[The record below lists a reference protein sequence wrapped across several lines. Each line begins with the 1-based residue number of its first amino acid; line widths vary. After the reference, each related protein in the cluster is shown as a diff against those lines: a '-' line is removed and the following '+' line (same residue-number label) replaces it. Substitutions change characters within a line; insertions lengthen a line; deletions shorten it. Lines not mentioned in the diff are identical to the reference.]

1 MKPRNMRLHGA
12 VLGAATILALGTA
25 FASAD
30 VLFTDQFT
38 GSEIDANSW
47 FLSDR
52 SFEYMNSQPTG
63 TMNYYIDGGIVNM
76 SYTPDSSYWPG
87 VAFVTQ
93 AGYAV
98 SPENPVT
105 FQIDRHYNTY
115 NQASGSRCA
124 VLIYNSDLSKWVHF
138 AETTDGSSA
147 SSAKYYGWC
156 YNRYIGQSGDK
167 YNGVGVGMDE
177 INLNENLTDHG
188 LHTIKLVATGET
200 VTFFID
206 DVEGATVDFPFTDGV
221 RFGFGVYARA
231 ADDYIEDAFGNVIIT
246 GTGNMIAF
254 DKSEYTLTGD
264 EGTISVK
271 GQLISTSQDVTLTLT
286 SQDPSIAAFPTG
298 DSYDVVMKAG
308 KTETYTIPVVKKGV
322 GKVIFTASNNK
333 GVVMNP
339 AKLTITAQGNGETVL
354 FDDFDGAEVDSNLWT
369 VSTRSFEYWGSS
381 PTAESTIT
389 QADSSLT
396 INVSPNGHYWPG
408 AALVSK
414 GTFNASSLSPLTFE
428 VTRESFNADNS
439 TGGRCGIYL
448 YNEDMSEYVLLDD
461 TSDGGSV
468 EGCTYYGWCYSYL
481 ANGDTSRRGG
491 TTKLP
496 NAGDF
501 ADKGNHTLKIVANGL
516 TASLYVD
523 GVFGIEVPFKCYTG
537 IRCSLAVFGRYEGD
551 LVTGQ
556 FGSAKVTA
564 STEPLADPVNIT
576 RQPKSFYGYA
586 VEGKT
591 YTMDVEVSGT
601 PEISYQWYKDNT
613 AIEGATQS
621 SLTIDCAYENEGEY
635 TVEVSNEMG
644 TAVSD
649 PASVGFISVEEGSYA
664 AAVLAQ
670 DPLAYWRFDE
680 SEGTTAYDY
689 AGGFNG
695 TYNSNQTLGAAGALQ
710 GDSDTA
716 VTFGGSSYVAVSGMN
731 FSSSAVTMLAWIKP
745 DGAINNFTGI
755 MFDRGNSA
763 AGIDIADN
771 QLCYHWNDTRYSYR
785 SGLQVKQGEWNLV
798 AMVVTSSGATFYLG
812 DAQGNF
818 ASATD
823 GTSQSAA
830 TFTSSFTI
838 GGDKSNSDRRFKG
851 VIDEPAFFNRALT
864 EDDIFSI
871 YNAGLYGKNSPV
883 AIKVQPQSYAGFVG
897 DSVTLSVTAVGSSP
911 FNYEWQREID
921 GEWVSL
927 EVAGSGFTFVGT
939 AEDSGNY
946 RVIVSNNIN
955 SVTSETAVVDLAY
968 KPTSVD
974 LTGEEYKLWT
984 HLKFDNDY
992 QDSSSNGNNAYD
1004 ASYGEMQFVEG
1015 VLGAAIDVKSAKDGS
1030 IVNQYASFENP
1041 LFLGSEPITVAFWT
1055 KFITEEP
1062 NDLPWLCNSE
1072 GSFGNQGFTL
1082 APGYTGAGTGYAPNG
1097 WSWSIRSWD
1106 VSDSGINK
1114 YGPDNT
1120 MPAGKWHHLVFV
1132 MDPGKTMKVFLNGE
1146 LVSTTDISSIAVSD
1160 MWLDNQQY
1168 LMNIGQDGTGSY
1180 DESVEM
1186 LMDDMGIWRT
1196 ALSDVDARSIYYAGI
1211 NGNSFDQ
1218 KLPDVKP
1225 GFIVEPVGATVY
1237 QNDTTVLTLSVEVN
1251 GTEPI
1256 TVTWTK
1262 DGEKVGRG
1270 RTLVVACTED
1280 AAGSYQATAKNAAGE
1295 ATSAVAV
1302 IAYREPETAYEG
1314 LVANLNPVAFYRFDD
1329 NIADGIA
1336 VDYVA
1341 ARNGVYHNV
1350 AAAQQVN
1357 GAILEDPSKSIE
1369 FKGAE
1374 TSSYVSTPIQLNDMI
1389 ANGAMSF
1396 MGWIKITSYLE
1407 FASLYGQNDLI
1418 EFGHDS
1424 ATSIRAWS
1432 SGPGNISGAAPADGQ
1447 WAMVTVTYS
1456 NVDGQIVESLYI
1468 NDVLASQYNGTT
1480 PINSASGTSYYFN
1493 IAAGVWNATGN
1504 YFNGCIDDVAIFPTT
1519 PSAENISYLYNVGK
1533 FGPGAAP
1540 TVETQP
1546 VGAEIYANDGTFTL
1560 SLKPA
1565 GTPPLTVKWYL
1576 NGNETAYEG
1585 ESVQIARTTANAG
1598 SWTAVVSNAYGKAES
1613 EPAVISFYQPKSDY
1627 EALVASLMPV
1637 AYWRLGEAEGTTAA
1651 EYASGFLGTYN
1662 QAQTLGAA
1670 GAIANDSDTAVTF
1683 DGTSY
1688 VSVPG
1693 MSFSSENITM
1703 LTWIKRN
1710 GSINNYSGVLFDRG
1724 NSAAGIDLVNNKVA
1738 YHWNDQYWSY
1748 DSGLVTEDGV
1758 WNFVALVVT
1767 PTEATFY
1774 LGDSEGNLSSAVNA
1788 QAHSKA
1794 KLTGSFTIGG
1804 DANWSDRRFKGEIDE
1819 PAVFGYA
1826 LSADQIESIYK
1837 KGMGGDT
1844 PTGPALSFE
1853 MTDLGLILT
1862 WETGKLQTAPTAE
1875 GPWSTIEDASNEG
1888 YIYNGESGNLYF
1900 RLAE

>member
-1 MKPRNMRLHGA
+1 MRLHGA

-695 TYNSNQTLGAAGALQ
+695 TYNSNQTLGAVGALQ

-716 VTFGGSSYVAVSGMN
+716 VTFGGQSYVAVSGMN

-745 DGAINNFTGI
+745 DGEINNYTGI

-763 AGIDIADN
+763 AGMDIADN

-785 SGLQVKQGEWNLV
+785 SGLQIKQGEWNLV

-921 GEWVSL
+921 GEWVSMD
-927 EVAGSGFTFVGT
+927 VAGSGFTFVGT

-946 RVIVSNNIN
+946 RVVVSNNIN
-955 SVTSETAVVDLAY
+955 SVTSETAVVDLVY

-1041 LFLGSEPITVAFWT
+1041 LLLGSEPLTVAFWT

-1072 GSFGNQGFTL
+1072 GSFGHQCFTL
-1082 APGYTGAGTGYAPNG
+1082 APGYTGEGTGHAPNG
-1097 WSWSIRSWD
+1097 WS
-1106 VSDSGINK
+1106 
-1114 YGPDNT
+1114 
-1120 MPAGKWHHLVFV
+1120 
-1132 MDPGKTMKVFLNGE
+1132 
-1146 LVSTTDISSIAVSD
+1146 
-1160 MWLDNQQY
+1160 
-1168 LMNIGQDGTGSY
+1168 
-1180 DESVEM
+1180 
-1186 LMDDMGIWRT
+1186 
-1196 ALSDVDARSIYYAGI
+1196 
-1211 NGNSFDQ
+1211 
-1218 KLPDVKP
+1218 
-1225 GFIVEPVGATVY
+1225 
-1237 QNDTTVLTLSVEVN
+1237 
-1251 GTEPI
+1251 
-1256 TVTWTK
+1256 
-1262 DGEKVGRG
+1262 
-1270 RTLVVACTED
+1270 
-1280 AAGSYQATAKNAAGE
+1280 
-1295 ATSAVAV
+1295 
-1302 IAYREPETAYEG
+1302 
-1314 LVANLNPVAFYRFDD
+1314 
-1329 NIADGIA
+1329 
-1336 VDYVA
+1336 
-1341 ARNGVYHNV
+1341 
-1350 AAAQQVN
+1350 
-1357 GAILEDPSKSIE
+1357 
-1369 FKGAE
+1369 
-1374 TSSYVSTPIQLNDMI
+1374 
-1389 ANGAMSF
+1389 
-1396 MGWIKITSYLE
+1396 
-1407 FASLYGQNDLI
+1407 
-1418 EFGHDS
+1418 
-1424 ATSIRAWS
+1424 
-1432 SGPGNISGAAPADGQ
+1432 
-1447 WAMVTVTYS
+1447 
-1456 NVDGQIVESLYI
+1456 
-1468 NDVLASQYNGTT
+1468 
-1480 PINSASGTSYYFN
+1480 
-1493 IAAGVWNATGN
+1493 
-1504 YFNGCIDDVAIFPTT
+1504 
-1519 PSAENISYLYNVGK
+1519 
-1533 FGPGAAP
+1533 
-1540 TVETQP
+1540 
-1546 VGAEIYANDGTFTL
+1546 
-1560 SLKPA
+1560 
-1565 GTPPLTVKWYL
+1565 
-1576 NGNETAYEG
+1576 
-1585 ESVQIARTTANAG
+1585 
-1598 SWTAVVSNAYGKAES
+1598 
-1613 EPAVISFYQPKSDY
+1613 
-1627 EALVASLMPV
+1627 
-1637 AYWRLGEAEGTTAA
+1637 
-1651 EYASGFLGTYN
+1651 
-1662 QAQTLGAA
+1662 
-1670 GAIANDSDTAVTF
+1670 
-1683 DGTSY
+1683 
-1688 VSVPG
+1688 
-1693 MSFSSENITM
+1693 
-1703 LTWIKRN
+1703 
-1710 GSINNYSGVLFDRG
+1710 
-1724 NSAAGIDLVNNKVA
+1724 
-1738 YHWNDQYWSY
+1738 
-1748 DSGLVTEDGV
+1748 
-1758 WNFVALVVT
+1758 
-1767 PTEATFY
+1767 
-1774 LGDSEGNLSSAVNA
+1774 
-1788 QAHSKA
+1788 
-1794 KLTGSFTIGG
+1794 
-1804 DANWSDRRFKGEIDE
+1804 
-1819 PAVFGYA
+1819 
-1826 LSADQIESIYK
+1826 
-1837 KGMGGDT
+1837 
-1844 PTGPALSFE
+1844 
-1853 MTDLGLILT
+1853 
-1862 WETGKLQTAPTAE
+1862 
-1875 GPWSTIEDASNEG
+1875 
-1888 YIYNGESGNLYF
+1888 
-1900 RLAE
+1900 

>member
-1 MKPRNMRLHGA
+1 MKPRNMRLHEA
-12 VLGAATILALGTA
+12 VLGTVSVLALSTA
-25 FASAD
+25 LAGAD

-38 GSEIDANSW
+38 GSEINTDSW
-47 FLSDR
+47 YQLDR
-52 SFEYMNSQPTG
+52 SFEYMNTQPTG

-87 VAFVTQ
+87 SVFVTQ
-93 AGYAV
+93 NGYVV

-124 VLIYNSDLSKWVHF
+124 FLIYNNDLSKWVHF
-138 AETTDGSSA
+138 AETTDGGSA

-156 YNRYIGQSGDK
+156 YNRYIGQAGDN
-167 YNGVGVGMDE
+167 YNGVGIGMDD
-177 INLNENLTDHG
+177 INLDETLTDHL

-206 DVEGATVDFPFTDGV
+206 DKEGATVEFPVTDGV
-221 RFGFGVYARA
+221 RFAFGVYARA
-231 ADDYIEDAFGNVIIT
+231 DGDYIEDGFGNVVIT

-254 DKSEYTLTGD
+254 DKSEYILSDD
-264 EGTISVK
+264 EGTISVL
-271 GQLISTSQDVTLTLT
+271 GQLISTTQDVTLTLT
-286 SQDPSIAAFPTG
+286 SQDPSIAAFSTG
-298 DSYDVVMKAG
+298 DSYSVVMKGG
-308 KTETYTIPVVKKGV
+308 KSETYTIPVIKKGV
-322 GKVIFTASNNK
+322 GKVIFTASNDK
-333 GVVMNP
+333 GITMNP
-339 AKLTITAQGNGETVL
+339 SKLTITAQGGGETVL
-354 FDDFDGAEVDSNLWT
+354 FDDFDGTEVDSDLWT

-381 PTAESTIT
+381 PTADSTIT
-389 QADSSLT
+389 VADSSLNIT
-396 INVSPNGHYWPG
+396 VSPTGHYWPG

-428 VTRESFNADNS
+428 VTREAFNCDNS

-448 YNEDMSEYVLLDD
+448 YNEDMSEYVLLNDA
-461 TSDGGSV
+461 SDGGSV

-481 ANGDTSRRGG
+481 AADDASRRGG
-491 TTKLP
+491 VTKLP

-564 STEPLADPVNIT
+564 STKPLADPVNIT
-576 RQPKSFYGYA
+576 KQPKSFYGYA
-586 VEGKT
+586 SAGKT
-591 YTMDVEVSGT
+591 YTMNVEVSGT
-601 PEISYQWYKDNT
+601 PEISYQWYKGDT

-621 SLTIDCAYENEGEY
+621 SLTIDCIYENEGEY

-644 TAVSD
+644 SAVSD
-649 PASVGFISVEEGSYA
+649 PATIEFISVEEGSYA
-664 AAVLAQ
+664 ATVLAQ
-670 DPLAYWRFDE
+670 NPLAYWRFDE
-680 SEGTTAYDY
+680 KEGTTAYDY

-716 VTFGGSSYVAVSGMN
+716 VTFGGQSYVTVSGMN

-745 DGAINNFTGI
+745 DGSINNYTGI

-763 AGIDIADN
+763 AGMDIVDN
-771 QLCYHWNDTRYSYR
+771 QLCYHWNDTQYGYR
-785 SGLQVKQGEWNLV
+785 SGLQLKQGEWNLI
-798 AMVVTSSGATFYLG
+798 AMVVTTSGATFYVG

-823 GTSQSAA
+823 ATAQSAA
-830 TFTSSFTI
+830 TFTSKFTI
-838 GGDKSNSDRRFKG
+838 GGDTNFTDRRFKG

-883 AIKVQPQSYAGFVG
+883 AIKVQPQGYTGFVG
-897 DSVTLSVTAVGSSP
+897 DTVTLGVTAVGSNP
-911 FNYEWQREID
+911 FNYDWQREIN

-927 EVAGSGFTFVGT
+927 EVAGSRFTFVGDV
-939 AEDSGNY
+939 EDSGNY

-955 SVTSETAVVDLAY
+955 SVTSDTAVVDLRY

-974 LTGEEYKLWT
+974 LTGDEYKLWT
-984 HLKFDNDY
+984 HLKFDNDLT
-992 QDSSSNGNNAYD
+992 DSSSNGNNAYD
-1004 ASYGEMQFVEG
+1004 ASYGEMQFAEG
-1015 VLGAAIDVKSAKDGS
+1015 VLGGAVNVITDVENG
-1030 IVNQYASFENP
+1030 IFRYASFENA
-1041 LFLGSEPITVAFWT
+1041 LLLGSEPITVAFWT
-1055 KFITEEP
+1055 KVNTP
-1062 NDLPWLCNSE
+1062 AVHDVPWLCNNYNSY
-1072 GSFGNQGFTL
+1072 GQPGFVL
-1082 APGYTGAGTGYAPNG
+1082 APSWESEA
-1097 WSWSIRSWD
+1097 WSWSIKSWD
-1106 VSDSGINK
+1106 DETSAME
-1114 YGPDNT
+1114 YGPDNSIPSGT
-1120 MPAGKWHHLVFV
+1120 WNHLVYV
-1132 MDPGKTMKVFLNGE
+1132 LDPGKTMKIFLNGQ
-1146 LVSTTDISSIAVSD
+1146 LTHTVDISRVTVSD
-1160 MWLDNQQY
+1160 KWLDDDRY
-1168 LMNIGQDGTGSY
+1168 MMNIGQDGTGSY
-1180 DESVEM
+1180 AESADM
-1186 LMDDMGIWRT
+1186 LIDDMGIWRI
-1196 ALSDVDARSIYYAGI
+1196 AMSDVDARSIYYAGI

-1251 GTEPI
+1251 GTEPV

-1262 DGEKVGRG
+1262 DGEVVGKG
-1270 RTLVVACTED
+1270 LTLDVACTKD
-1280 AAGSYQATAKNAAGE
+1280 AAGNYQATAKNVAGE

-1302 IAYREPETAYEG
+1302 IAYRQPESAYEE
-1314 LVANLNPVAFYRFDD
+1314 LVAGLNPVAFYRFDD
-1329 NIADGIA
+1329 NVADGIA

-1350 AAAQQVN
+1350 AEAQQVN
-1357 GAILEDPSKSIE
+1357 GAIFEDASKSIE

-1374 TSSYVSTPIQLNDMI
+1374 TSSYVSTPIQLNDMV

-1396 MGWIKITSYLE
+1396 MGWIKITSFID

-1418 EFGHDS
+1418 EFGHDT

-1432 SGPGNISGAAPADGQ
+1432 AGPGNISGAAPADGQ

-1519 PSAENISYLYNVGK
+1519 LSAENISYLYNVGK

-1560 SLKPA
+1560 SVKPA

-1598 SWTAVVSNAYGKAES
+1598 NWTAVVSNAYGKAES

-1637 AYWRLGEAEGTTAA
+1637 AYWRLGEAEVTTAA

-1670 GAIANDSDTAVTF
+1670 GAIANDTDTAVTF

-1693 MSFSSENITM
+1693 MSFSNENITM

-1774 LGDSEGNLSSAVNA
+1774 LGDSEGNLSSAVNE

-1794 KLTGSFTIGG
+1794 KLTGAFTIGG

-1826 LSADQIESIYK
+1826 LSADQIEAIYK

-1862 WETGKLQTAPTAE
+1862 WETGKLQSAPTAE

>member
-1 MKPRNMRLHGA
+1 MRLHGA

-47 FLSDR
+47 YQLDR

-63 TMNYYIDGGIVNM
+63 AMNYYIDSGIVNM

-254 DKSEYTLTGD
+254 DKNEYTLTDD
-264 EGTISVK
+264 EGTISVL

-286 SQDPSIAAFPTG
+286 SQDPSIAAFSTG
-298 DSYDVVMKAG
+298 DSYSVVMKGG
-308 KTETYTIPVVKKGV
+308 KSDTYTIPVIKKGV
-322 GKVIFTASNNK
+322 GKVIFTASNDK
-333 GVVMNP
+333 GITMNP
-339 AKLTITAQGNGETVL
+339 SKLTIAAQGNGETVL
-354 FDDFDGAEVDSNLWT
+354 FDDFDGTEVDSNLWT

-381 PTAESTIT
+381 PTAESTMT

-396 INVSPNGHYWPG
+396 ISVSPNGHYWPG

-448 YNEDMSEYVLLDD
+448 YNEDMSEYVLLNDC
-461 TSDGGSV
+461 SDGGSV
-468 EGCTYYGWCYSYL
+468 EGSTYYGWCYSYL
-481 ANGDTSRRGG
+481 TAGDTSRRGG

-556 FGSAKVTA
+556 FGSARVTA

-576 RQPKSFYGYA
+576 KQPQGFYGYA

-591 YTMDVEVSGT
+591 YTMNVEVSGT

-621 SLTIDCAYENEGEY
+621 SLTIDCVYENEGEY

-644 TAVSD
+644 AAVSD
-649 PASVGFISVEEGSYA
+649 PATMEFISVEEGSYA

-670 DPLAYWRFDE
+670 NPLAYWRFDE

-710 GDSDTA
+710 GDPDTA

-812 DAQGNF
+812 DMQGNF

-823 GTSQSAA
+823 ATAQNAA

-897 DSVTLSVTAVGSSP
+897 DTVTLSVTAVGSNPIS
-911 FNYEWQREID
+911 YEWQREIN

-927 EVAGSGFTFVGT
+927 EVAGSSFSFVGDV
-939 AEDSGNY
+939 EDAGSY

-955 SVTSETAVVDLAY
+955 SVTSDTAVVDLSY

-992 QDSSSNGNNAYD
+992 LDSSSNGNNAYD
-1004 ASYGEMQFVEG
+1004 ASYGEMQFAEG
-1015 VLGAAIDVKSAKDGS
+1015 VLGAAVNLKTDKENS
-1030 IVNQYASFENP
+1030 INNYASFENP
-1041 LFLGSEPITVAFWT
+1041 LLLGSEPITVAFWT
-1055 KFITEEP
+1055 KINTP
-1062 NDLPWLCNSE
+1062 SMQDMPWLCNNKDSY
-1072 GSFGNQGFTL
+1072 SQSGFVL
-1082 APGYTGAGTGYAPNG
+1082 APSWESEA
-1097 WSWSIRSWD
+1097 WSWSIVNWD
-1106 VSDSGINK
+1106 DETSAME
-1114 YGPDNT
+1114 YGPENSIPSGT
-1120 MPAGKWHHLVFV
+1120 WNHLVYV
-1132 MDPGKTMKVFLNGE
+1132 LDPGKTMKIFLNGQ
-1146 LVSTTDISSIAVSD
+1146 LAHAVDISRVTVSD
-1160 MWLDNQQY
+1160 NWLDDDRY
-1168 LMNIGQDGTGSY
+1168 VMNIGQDGTGGYQINSGS
-1180 DESVEM
+1180 DM

-1196 ALSDVDARSIYYAGI
+1196 ALSDIDARSIYYAGI

-1270 RTLVVACTED
+1270 RTLAVACTED
-1280 AAGSYQATAKNAAGE
+1280 AAGSYQATAKNVAGE

-1314 LVANLNPVAFYRFDD
+1314 LVASLNPVAFYRFDD

-1432 SGPGNISGAAPADGQ
+1432 AGPGNISGVAPADGE

-1456 NVDGQIVESLYI
+1456 DVDGKVEESLYI
-1468 NDVLASQYNGTT
+1468 NDVLVSQYNGTT
-1480 PINSASGTSYYFN
+1480 KVNSASGTSYYFN

-1519 PSAENISYLYNVGK
+1519 LSAENISYLYNVGK

-1585 ESVQIARTTANAG
+1585 ESVQIARTAANAG

-1613 EPAVISFYQPKSDY
+1613 ESAVISFYQPKSDY

-1670 GAIANDSDTAVTF
+1670 GAIANDTDTAVTF

-1693 MSFSSENITM
+1693 MSFTSENITM
-1703 LTWIKRN
+1703 LTWIKRD
-1710 GSINNYSGVLFDRG
+1710 GSINNYSGILFDRG
-1724 NSAAGIDLVNNKVA
+1724 NSAAGIDLVSNKVA
-1738 YHWNDQYWSY
+1738 YHWNDQYWGY

-1788 QAHSKA
+1788 QAHTKA

-1804 DANWSDRRFKGEIDE
+1804 DANWSDRRFKGDIDE

-1826 LSADQIESIYK
+1826 LSAAQIESIYK